1 MGTVF
6 SVAVTIM
13 ILGFLW
19 FFVARPILEDYG
31 VIAPRA
37 VNDYQL
43 TIELA
48 PPVMSR
54 QENRTERT
62 NERSSH
68 DQAWRDFLLDRTRG
82 RLITV
87 MVDSDLTV
95 SEIRSL
101 LKGES
106 TVLGQEIEATRQ
118 RLGKA
123 SAQPYRTPIVGRPT
137 RAVFEQDPE
146 LAYEP
151 PE

>member
-48 PPVMSR
+48 PPVMSHETGQTKADEAR
-54 QENRTERT
+54 RDPDERVS
-62 NERSSH
+62 EADRWI
-68 DQAWRDFLLDRTRG
+68 DRIEVDRTRATWVE
-82 RLITV
+82 L
-87 MVDSDLTV
+87 MVYAGYSV
-95 SEIRSL
+95 GEIRGL
-101 LKGES
+101 LKGDNGAIGAE
-106 TVLGQEIEATRQ
+106 VDAARK
-118 RLGKA
+118 RLGI
-123 SAQPYRTPIVGRPT
+123 SLDPRQLRVRDETGERLIPMEGR
-137 RAVFEQDPE
+137 
-146 LAYEP
+146 
-151 PE
+151 